1 MQKCKSFFVALSIM
15 LSNFAFAQVEDVLSD
30 SLKQIKTLKASPKDS
45 TSLEL
50 EVKDSPVKIISPPIE
65 NPEPL
70 KSSVHSPK
78 KASLLSAALPG
89 AGQFYNKKYWKIP
102 IVYIGFGALAYSAGF
117 NSRFYRSYKNELINR
132 QQNTGNLNLEL
143 ERYSDANLDEL
154 QSFYRRN
161 RDLSYIGMALL
172 YMINIVDATVDAH
185 LFDFDMSDNL
195 SLRISSNE
203 NDIIAQQFAQPRL
216 KLSYKF

>member
-1 MQKCKSFFVALSIM
+1 MLSIL
-15 LSNFAFAQVEDVLSD
+15 LSTAAFAQVEDLVPD
-30 SLKQIKTLKASPKDS
+30 SLKQIKSLKASPKDS

-50 EVKDSPVKIISPPIE
+50 EIKDSPVKIVSPKIE

-70 KSSVHSPK
+70 QSSVHSPK

-102 IVYIGFGALAYSAGF
+102 IVYIGYGALIYSAGF
-117 NSRFYRSYKNELINR
+117 NSRFYRLYKNELISR